1 MYDKAVSTDPSIIKC
16 VPKCHKTQKMYNKAV
31 NRCFFVFDSVPDWYK
46 TQEMCDGVVFENTF
60 LIV

>member
-31 NRCFFVFDSVPDWYK
+31 NRCFFVFDSVPD
-46 TQEMCDGVVFENTF
+46 
-60 LIV
+60 